1 MHIEIN
7 SCIMTKKYLF
17 IFFTFLFI
25 LQSCDSKERQQQLTE
40 RETKLL
46 EKEKLFAQK
55 ESEYQS
61 LLKMRDSIFKK
72 KDSVQIMLWPSE
84 ISGEWSGKVICTES
98 NCTDYAVG
106 DQRVDN
112 WEFDSDS
119 IQLSTKII
127 NNNNLIRTYSGKFEN
142 NEVKLSYKTDSTA
155 KKSVEMNI
163 LLNEIT
169 PGKIRGIRTVTV
181 DNNCMARFSVELT
194 RTQK

>member
-1 MHIEIN
+1 
-7 SCIMTKKYLF
+7 MTKKYLF

-25 LQSCDSKERQQQLTE
+25 LQSCDSKEKQQQLTE

-61 LLKMRDSIFKK
+61 LLKMRDSIFEK

-98 NCTDYAVG
+98 NCSDYAVG